1 METLLE
7 LLEIEREKKLL
18 IKEEEKKIRE
28 SLDKKKEEIIFKI
41 QEFEKNLQLKLDV
54 ELNRVEKEQRE
65 ILEKK
70 LKKLEFMN
78 RCLET
83 LDEEIF
89 IKISIKHYRSIL

>member
-41 QEFEKNLQLKLDV
+41 QEFEKNLQLKLDA

>member
-1 METLLE
+1 METLIE
-7 LLEIEREKKLL
+7 LLELEREKKLL

>member
-1 METLLE
+1 METLIE
-7 LLEIEREKKLL
+7 LLELERKKKLL

-28 SLDKKKEEIIFKI
+28 TLDKKKEEIIFKI
-41 QEFEKNLQLKLDV
+41 QEFEKNLQLKLDA